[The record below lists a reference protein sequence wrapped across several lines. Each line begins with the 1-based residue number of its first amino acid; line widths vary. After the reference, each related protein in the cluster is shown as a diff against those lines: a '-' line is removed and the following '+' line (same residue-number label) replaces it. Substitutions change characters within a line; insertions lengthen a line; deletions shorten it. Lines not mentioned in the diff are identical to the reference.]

1 MGLAA
6 RNVNRGEGTAVST
19 RSGDSPAP
27 AMLVLK
33 NWDSGMK
40 ALLCHQFGPPEALT
54 LADVPSPPLRAGQV
68 RIAVRACGVN
78 FPDVLMIQGLY
89 QLKPPFPFS
98 PGLEIAGDIIELAGD
113 VTGVEV
119 GDRVIATMMYG
130 GFAEEV
136 VVPAA
141 AILPMQADMSYEH
154 GAGFPLV
161 YGTSHVALTHRAQL
175 KAGETLLVLGA
186 AGGVG
191 LTAVEL
197 GKRLGARVIAAAST
211 PKKLELARSYGA
223 DELINYNSEDLRVRL
238 KELTGGKGVDVI
250 YDPVGGDIFDQA
262 VRRLAWEGRYLV
274 IGFASGRIPSLPANI
289 ALLKNASIVGTF
301 WGAYLQHAPGV
312 IRASF
317 TQLTELYAAGA
328 LKPHIHQVFTLDD
341 AASALR
347 QLIDRRAMG
356 KVLLKT

>member
-1 MGLAA
+1 
-6 RNVNRGEGTAVST
+6 
-19 RSGDSPAP
+19 
-27 AMLVLK
+27 
-33 NWDSGMK
+33 MK
-40 ALLCHQFGPPEALT
+40 AVLCHQFGTPDDLS
-54 LADVPSPPLRAGQV
+54 LADIPSPPLGAGQV
-68 RIAVRACGVN
+68 RIAARACGVN

-98 PGLEIAGDIIELAGD
+98 PGLEVAGDIIEVADD
-113 VTGVEV
+113 VQHVKV
-119 GDRVIATMMYG
+119 GERVMAVMMYG

-141 AILPMQADMSYEH
+141 AILPMPPEMSYEH

-161 YGTSHVALTHRAQL
+161 YGTSHVALSHRAQL

-211 PKKLELARSYGA
+211 REKLELARAYGA
-223 DELINYNSEDLRVRL
+223 DELINYSSENVRDRL
-238 KELTGGKGVDVI
+238 QELTEGRGVDVI
-250 YDPVGGDIFDQA
+250 YDPVGGDLFDQA

-289 ALLKNASIVGTF
+289 ALLKNVSIVGTF
-301 WGAYLQHAPGV
+301 WGAYLQNDPGI
-312 IRASF
+312 IRDSF
-317 TQLTELYAAGA
+317 AILTDWYSSGL
-328 LKPHIHQVFTLDD
+328 LKPHIHQVFALEE
-341 AASALR
+341 ASSALR
-347 QLIDRRAMG
+347 QLMDRRAMG
-356 KVLLKT
+356 KVILKT

>member
-1 MGLAA
+1 
-6 RNVNRGEGTAVST
+6 
-19 RSGDSPAP
+19 
-27 AMLVLK
+27 
-33 NWDSGMK
+33 MK
-40 ALLCHQFGPPEALT
+40 AVLCHHFGAPEDLSVT
-54 LADVPSPPLRAGQV
+54 DVPSPRLGAGHV

-98 PGLEIAGDIIELAGD
+98 PGLEVAGDI
-113 VTGVEV
+113 VEV
-119 GDRVIATMMYG
+119 AKDLRDLRVGERVMATMMYG

-136 VVPAA
+136 VVPARSL
-141 AILPMQADMSYEH
+141 LPMPPEMSYEH
-154 GAGFPLV
+154 GAGFLLA

-175 KAGETLLVLGA
+175 QTGETLLVLGA

-211 PKKLELARSYGA
+211 SEKLELARAYGA
-223 DELINYNSEDLRVRL
+223 DELINYSSENLRERL
-238 KELTGGKGVDVI
+238 NELTEGLGVDVI
-250 YDPVGGDIFDQA
+250 YDPVGGDLFDQA

-301 WGAYLQHAPGV
+301 WGAYLQNDPGV
-312 IRASF
+312 IRDSF
-317 TQLTELYAAGA
+317 TALNDWYAAGL
-328 LKPHIHQVFTLDD
+328 LKPHIHRVFALDE
-341 AASALR
+341 APAALR
-347 QLIDRRAMG
+347 QLMDRRAMG

>member
-1 MGLAA
+1 
-6 RNVNRGEGTAVST
+6 
-19 RSGDSPAP
+19 
-27 AMLVLK
+27 
-33 NWDSGMK
+33 MK
-40 ALLCHQFGPPEALT
+40 ALLCHQFGTPEDLS
-54 LADVPSPPLRAGQV
+54 LADIPSPPLGAGQV
-68 RIAVRACGVN
+68 KIAVRACGVN
-78 FPDVLMIQGLY
+78 FPDILMIGGLY

-98 PGLEIAGDIIELAGD
+98 PGLEVAGDIIEVAED
-113 VTGVEV
+113 VRDRRV
-119 GDRVIATMMYG
+119 GARVMATMMYG

-141 AILPMQADMSYEH
+141 ALLPMPPEMSYEH

-175 KAGETLLVLGA
+175 QAGETLLVLGA

-211 PKKLELARSYGA
+211 SEKLELARAYGA
-223 DELINYNSEDLRVRL
+223 DDLINYSSENLRDRL
-238 KELTGGKGVDVI
+238 NELTEGRGVDVI
-250 YDPVGGDIFDQA
+250 FDPVGGDLFDQA

-301 WGAYLQHAPGV
+301 WGAYLKNDPGI

-317 TQLTELYAAGA
+317 AILTDWYASGL
-328 LKPHIHQVFTLDD
+328 LKPHIHQVFALDE
-341 AASALR
+341 APSALR
-347 QLIDRRAMG
+347 QLMNRRAMG
-356 KVLLKT
+356 KVILKT

>member
-1 MGLAA
+1 
-6 RNVNRGEGTAVST
+6 
-19 RSGDSPAP
+19 
-27 AMLVLK
+27 
-33 NWDSGMK
+33 MK
-40 ALLCHQFGPPEALT
+40 AILCQQFGPPEELT
-54 LADVPSPPLRAGQV
+54 FADVSSPPIGASQV

-78 FPDVLMIQGLY
+78 FPDALMIQGAY

-98 PGLEIAGDIIELAGD
+98 PGLEVAGDIIEAADDAQGLQ
-113 VTGVEV
+113 V
-119 GDRVIATMMYG
+119 GQRVMATMMYS

-141 AILPMQADMSYEH
+141 AVLPMPEAMSYEH

-161 YGTSHVALTHRAQL
+161 YGTSHVALAHRAQL
-175 KAGETLLVLGA
+175 KAGETLLALGA

-211 PKKLELARSYGA
+211 DEKLELARSYGA
-223 DELINYNSEDLRVRL
+223 DELINYTVESLRDRL
-238 KELTGGKGVDVI
+238 NEITDGKGVDVI

-262 VRRLAWEGRYLV
+262 VRRIAWEGRYLV

-301 WGAYLQHAPGV
+301 WGAYQLNDPGL

-317 TQLTELYAAGA
+317 AQLTTWYAEGA
-328 LKPHIHQVFTLDD
+328 LKPHIHQVFPLGE

-347 QLIDRRAMG
+347 QLIERRAMG
-356 KVLLKT
+356 KILLKT

>member
-1 MGLAA
+1 
-6 RNVNRGEGTAVST
+6 
-19 RSGDSPAP
+19 
-27 AMLVLK
+27 
-33 NWDSGMK
+33 
-40 ALLCHQFGPPEALT
+40 
-54 LADVPSPPLRAGQV
+54 
-68 RIAVRACGVN
+68 
-78 FPDVLMIQGLY
+78 MIQGLY

-98 PGLEIAGDIIELAGD
+98 PGLEVAGDI
-113 VTGVEV
+113 VEV
-119 GDRVIATMMYG
+119 AEDVHHLKVGQRVMATMMYG

-141 AILPMQADMSYEH
+141 AILPMPPEMSYEH

-161 YGTSHVALTHRAQL
+161 YGTSHLALTHRAQL
-175 KAGETLLVLGA
+175 QAGETLLVLGA

-211 PKKLELARSYGA
+211 GEKLELARAYGA
-223 DELINYNSEDLRVRL
+223 DDLINYTSENLRDRL
-238 KELTGGKGVDVI
+238 NELTDGRGVDVI
-250 YDPVGGDIFDQA
+250 YDPVGGDLFDQA

-301 WGAYLQHAPGV
+301 WGAYLRNDPGI
-312 IRASF
+312 IRDSF
-317 TQLTELYAAGA
+317 AKLTDCYAAGL
-328 LKPHIHQVFTLDD
+328 LKPHIHQVFALDE
-341 AASALR
+341 APSALR
-347 QLIDRRAMG
+347 QLMDRRAMG